1 MNLFI
6 HHRDLRITDNTT
18 LLKMCREFKGDVQP
32 IFIFPPTQIDKD
44 KNRYF
49 SNQLV
54 EFMCR
59 SLLELKKE
67 YQKRL
72 LFFYGEPIKVLES
85 ILDKGQTISS
95 MGWNKDYSPYARQRD
110 KEIKGW
116 AKKKQIKIFEE
127 EDMLLVPIEKKH
139 NKTASTGEPYKVF
152 TYFKNHI
159 RSFIEGN
166 VDTFLPDIT
175 PKDKLESNLLIDKKR
190 VKKFYQKNKNP
201 HVYPGRE
208 AALKTL
214 HKLNNLTSYGETR
227 NTLSL
232 ETSNMSAYINLGL
245 VSIREMLKKGREV
258 FGNHSSWETELIW
271 RDFYYNILYYFPH
284 VVGGSFR
291 KEYDNIS
298 WNKNPKGFKKWCE
311 GTTGFP
317 IVDAAMRQLNQTGY
331 MHNRGRMIVASFLTK
346 DLGIDWRE
354 GERYFA
360 QKLIDYNISANNGG
374 WQWSSGSGTDAQP
387 YFRIF
392 NPWSQNKSYDKDCVY
407 VKRWIPEL
415 ANVPTKDILNWDKKH
430 TKHPDVDYPPPML
443 DHSDARKKTLEMYK
457 NNL

>member
-6 HHRDLRITDNTT
+6 HHRDLRIIDNTT
-18 LLKMCREFKGDVQP
+18 LLKMSREFQGDVQP
-32 IFIFPPTQIDKD
+32 IFIFTPTQIDKD
-44 KNRYF
+44 KNPYF
-49 SNQLV
+49 SNPLV

-67 YQKRL
+67 YQKQL
-72 LFFYGEPIKVLES
+72 LFFYGEPIEVLES

-95 MGWNKDYSPYARQRD
+95 IGWNQDYSPYARQRD
-110 KEIKGW
+110 KEIKRW
-116 AKKKQIKIFEE
+116 AKKKHITVFEE
-127 EDMLLVPIEKKH
+127 EDMLLVPIGENH
-139 NKTASTGEPYKVF
+139 NKTASTGQPYKVF
-152 TYFKNHI
+152 THFKNHI
-159 RSFIEGN
+159 RTFIRDK
-166 VDTFLPDIT
+166 VDTSLPDIT
-175 PKDKLESNLLIDKKR
+175 PKGKLESKLLIDKKR
-190 VKKFYQKNKNP
+190 VKKFYQKNKKP
-201 HVYPGRE
+201 HVAPGRE
-208 AALKTL
+208 AAIKTL
-214 HKLNNLTSYGETR
+214 HKLKNLTSYGETR

-245 VSIREMLKKGREV
+245 VSIREMLMKGREV

-291 KEYDNIS
+291 KEYDKITWKQNS
-298 WNKNPKGFKKWCE
+298 KGFKKWCE

-346 DLGIDWRE
+346 DLGIDWRD

-415 ANVPTKDILNWDKKH
+415 ANVPTKDILEWDKKH
-430 TKHPDVDYPPPML
+430 SKYPDVDYPPPML

-457 NNL
+457 TYL